1 MLKHIKKRPSKSD
14 TLRNLLEDMVAEVK
28 RLRDH
33 QNIEIKNEILDLKQ
47 QEEKRKSCLSSVKE
61 CLLHAKCKLMQ
72 IIESSD
78 SRNVS
83 FFCPTLSLREKAAS
97 FLNLLG

>member
-14 TLRNLLEDMVAEVK
+14 TMRNLLEDMVAEVK

-33 QNIEIKNEILDLKQ
+33 QDLEIKNEIFNLKQ
-47 QEEKRKSCLSSVKE
+47 QEEKRKNCLSSLKE
-61 CLLHAKCKLMQ
+61 CLGHAKCKLKQ
-72 IIESSD
+72 IKESSG

-83 FFCPTLSLREKAAS
+83 IS
-97 FLNLLG
+97 FLH

>member
-14 TLRNLLEDMVAEVK
+14 TMRNLLEDMVAEVK

-33 QNIEIKNEILDLKQ
+33 QNIEIKNEISNLKQ
-47 QEEKRKSCLSSVKE
+47 QEEKRRSCLSSVKE

-72 IIESSD
+72 IKESSD

-83 FFCPTLSLREKAAS
+83 ISCPTFLLRKKAARL
-97 FLNLLG
+97 LNLIE